1 MGMERFKA
9 PALSVPPVEY
19 DQKYHTDLIRI
30 LRLYFNQL
38 DSTTPL
44 VLDGLQLINL
54 PTYGYGLRDNTV
66 FRIGGDL
73 KIAVPNIAYS
83 LGVSA
88 SGSLGTV
95 SIVLGPPARPLGVSA
110 SGSLGTVSVT
120 TNP

>member
-1 MGMERFKA
+1 MAMERFKA
-9 PALSVPPVEY
+9 PALPVPPVEY

-120 TNP
+120 IVP